1 MAAVPGYGSSASK
14 VGHSGGG
21 RVWEGIEEE
30 ESKTP
35 AQRHLSRGVPECLV
49 TRLSVVGFRYLFR
62 SEEG

>member
-14 VGHSGGG
+14 IGHSGGA

-30 ESKTP
+30 RVQDPCSETP
-35 AQRHLSRGVPECLV
+35 VKGVPECLG
-49 TRLSVVGFRYLFR
+49 TRLSVVGFRYPFR